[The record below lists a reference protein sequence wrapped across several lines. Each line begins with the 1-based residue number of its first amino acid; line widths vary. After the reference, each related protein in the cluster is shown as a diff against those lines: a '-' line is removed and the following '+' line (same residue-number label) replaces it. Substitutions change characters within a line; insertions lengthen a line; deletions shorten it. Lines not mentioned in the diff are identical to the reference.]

1 MSNLTAAKVKALLEK
16 PGRYSDGDGLLLFV
30 RSPGQASW
38 VARVQHGGKR
48 RDYGI
53 GSVKLYGL
61 SEARDR
67 AWEVRRAIADGRDPR
82 TLWERPPAL
91 LLIFKEAAE
100 ARFKA
105 KAGDVGDKRQKQD
118 RAMLAAYAYPAL
130 GKLQVQSLDAD
141 RIADC
146 LRPIWT
152 TKPETAKQ
160 VRSLI
165 VRTLRFTRPDGADFT
180 KALTAAIAD
189 KLPRQPRA
197 GNFDALPYEDV
208 PALMERLKP
217 KTGVAALA
225 LRMLILCASRSGE
238 IRGAKWDEIDLERA
252 VWTIPADRMKMK
264 RPHRV
269 PLSPQALAV
278 LDEAKAIRHSG
289 QIFPNSKGEA
299 LSDMALTKTLRDMKV
314 DCTAH
319 GFRSSFRDWAAEQTS
334 APGEVAEAAL
344 AHAVPSAVEAAYKR
358 TDFFDRRRELM
369 NAWGGFLLPPG
380 GSNVT
385 DFTQARTRA

>member
-1 MSNLTAAKVKALLEK
+1 MGKLTATKVKSLLNE

-38 VARVQHGGKR
+38 VARVQHNGKR

-53 GSVKLYGL
+53 GSAKLYGL

-67 AWEVRRAIADGRDPR
+67 AWEVRRALADGRDPR
-82 TLWERPPAL
+82 TLWERPTAL
-91 LLIFKEAAE
+91 LQTFRESAE
-100 ARFKA
+100 ARFTA

-118 RAMLAAYAYPAL
+118 KAMLAAYAYPAL
-130 GKLQVQSLDAD
+130 GPLQVQSIDAE

-152 TKPETAKQ
+152 AKPETAKQ

-180 KALTAAIAD
+180 KALTAAISD
-189 KLPRQPRA
+189 KLPRQPRS
-197 GNFDALPYEDV
+197 GNFDALPYQDV
-208 PALMERLKP
+208 PALIDRLKP

-225 LRMLILCASRSGE
+225 LRFLILCASRSGE
-238 IRGAKWDEIDLERA
+238 IRGAKWNEIDFDRA
-252 VWTIPADRMKMK
+252 LWTISAERMKMRK
-264 RPHRV
+264 PHRV

-278 LDEAKAIRHSG
+278 LEEAKALRRSDR
-289 QIFPNSKGEA
+289 IFPNSKGGA
-299 LSDMALTKTLRDMKV
+299 LSDMALTKTLRDMGLN
-314 DCTAH
+314 CTAH

-334 APGEVAEAAL
+334 LPGEIAEAAL

-369 NAWGGFLLPPG
+369 DAWGRFASGEASAEVVEIG
-380 GSNVT
+380 
-385 DFTQARTRA
+385 ARK

>member
-1 MSNLTAAKVKALLEK
+1 MGNLTATKVKALLDK

-38 VARVQHGGKR
+38 VARVQHNGKR

-53 GSVKLYGL
+53 GSAKLYGL

-67 AWEVRRAIADGRDPR
+67 AWEVRRALADGRDPR
-82 TLWERPPAL
+82 TLWERPAPL
-91 LLIFKEAAE
+91 LQTFKEAAE
-100 ARFKA
+100 ARFSA
-105 KAGDVGDKRQKQD
+105 KTGDVGDKRQKQD
-118 RAMLAAYAYPAL
+118 RAMLAAYAYPSL
-130 GKLQVQSLDAD
+130 GALQVQSINAD
-141 RIADC
+141 RIANC

-189 KLPRQPRA
+189 KLPRQPRS
-197 GNFDALPYEDV
+197 GNFDALPYQEV
-208 PALMERLKP
+208 PALMERLMP

-225 LRMLILCASRSGE
+225 LRLLILCANRSGE
-238 IRGAKWDEIDLERA
+238 VRGAKWSEVDFERA
-252 VWTIPADRMKMK
+252 VWTIPAERMKMRK
-264 RPHRV
+264 PHRI

-278 LDEAKAIRHSG
+278 LEEARAIRRSDH
-289 QIFPNSKGEA
+289 IFPNGKGVA
-299 LSDMALTKTLRDMKV
+299 LSDMALTKTLRDMGMS
-314 DCTAH
+314 CTAH

-334 APGEVAEAAL
+334 AAGEIAEAAL

-369 NAWGGFLLPPG
+369 AAWGRFSMGVDSAEIVRL
-380 GSNVT
+380 
-385 DFTQARTRA
+385 AH